1 VSVWEFNGVGE
12 APTLHKEHLEFL
24 NVQLSTRSYK

>member
-1 VSVWEFNGVGE
+1 VWEFNGVGE
-12 APTLHKEHLEFL
+12 APSLHKEDMAFE